1 MRDPLYQDDRYV
13 ARIAADKRAMAAV
26 RRMHWLK
33 FASGLIALGLI
44 AAIWIVW
51 RASGA
56 G

>member
-1 MRDPLYQDDRYV
+1 VRDPLYQDNSYTKRV
-13 ARIAADKRAMAAV
+13 ADDPRAMAAV

-33 FASGLIALGLI
+33 LASGLIALGLI

-51 RASGA
+51 RMSGN